1 MTLEELLQT
10 ACERGMTHLTLYPS
24 HSEDR
29 KTVYWAARATPSTGH
44 SYISCN
50 DKDPLVAL
58 TGVLTALPKAPKRAP
73 SKSPYGPGVKVS
85 EDDMNKIDPN
95 RGVTATV
102 KKPATLDPELDN
114 WLPKS

>member
-10 ACERGMTHLTLYPS
+10 ACERGMTHLTLYPT
-24 HSEDR
+24 HSDDR

-58 TGVLTALPKAPKRAP
+58 TGVLAALPKAPKRAP
-73 SKSPYGPGVKVS
+73 SKSPYGPGVKTPD
-85 EDDMNKIDPN
+85 EPPEI
-95 RGVTATV
+95 TATV
-102 KKPATLDPELDN
+102 KLATLDKELDA
-114 WLPKS
+114 WLPKT